1 MVVQGAREALLRIVS
16 DEVTDERVIDAFR
29 RIAREDFVPK
39 GSEAEAYQDRPVA
52 LPRRQTTSQPSLI
65 ARMVEAA
72 VVGRTRRILEVGT
85 GYGFQTALLATL
97 ADEVVS
103 VERHAEL
110 AEAARANLVSGGIDN
125 AEVVVGDGW
134 EGWPEKAPYDAIVVS
149 AAADEAPRALMEQ
162 LAEGGR
168 LVVPITRGRSDDVV
182 VFLKAEDEIVMERVI
197 TPARFVPLVRGPAD
211 A

>member
-1 MVVQGAREALLRIVS
+1 MQGAREALLRIVS